1 MNCDDAGRLLQD
13 YATRELTPGQRRLVD
28 EHLLGCEE
36 CRRELA
42 LMSVVVSGLDTQPV
56 LEPSPGFSGRVLAG
70 LPRQRSFVP
79 GPLWALVLVPVLGGL
94 IYLFRGQLT
103 GGLAGLLERVPDL
116 SGVTM
121 QQLAI
126 VPLAAVG
133 LGLAMV
139 AAVGAYCWRV
149 YSESG

>member
-1 MNCDDAGRLLQD
+1 MNCDDVGRLLQD
-13 YATRELTPGQRRLVD
+13 YVTRDLASGQRCLVD
-28 EHLLGCEE
+28 EHLLECEE

-42 LMSVVVSGLDTQPV
+42 LMSVVVSGLDTQSV

-103 GGLAGLLERVPDL
+103 GGLSGLLERVPDL

-126 VPLAAVG
+126 VPLVAVG

-139 AAVGAYCWRV
+139 AAAGAYCWRV
-149 YSESG
+149 YLGND